1 MYFIVFEW
9 MDWTG
14 KDTQLNNTFKYLLDQ
29 NKFLQ
34 IRRTREPTPYTKAW
48 KIIYEKLNWGWFSS
62 ALEAAKL
69 YVEDRI
75 EQSVFR
81 RDIIKHSIILSSRFD
96 YSTYA
101 YQSVQGMSFDEIYDL
116 HNYTNN
122 NILQP
127 DISFIFDVSMENWE
141 KRVLWRWEKIWYFE
155 KIDFMKKTK
164 QKYLEVYDF
173 FKNKRKVYLIDA
185 NRSIEQVFEQI
196 KNVLDTQVLANIK
209 IE

>member
-185 NRSIEQVFEQI
+185 NNSIEQVFEQI

>member
-14 KDTQLNNTFKYLLDQ
+14 KDTQLNNTFRYLLDQ

-34 IRRTREPTPYTKAW
+34 IWRTREPTPFTKAW
-48 KIIYEKLNWGWFSS
+48 KIIYEKLNWWWFAS

-69 YVEDRI
+69 YVEDRV

-101 YQSVQGMSFDEIYDL
+101 YQWVQWMSFDEIYKL
-116 HNYTNN
+116 HDYKNN
-122 NILQP
+122 WIVEP

-141 KRVLWRWEKIWYFE
+141 ARVLWRWEKIWYFE
-155 KIDFMKKTK
+155 KVEFMKKTK
-164 QKYLEVYDF
+164 QKYLETYEF
-173 FKNKRKVYLIDA
+173 FKDKRKVYLIDA
-185 NRSIEQVFEQI
+185 NKRIEEVFDQI
-196 KNVLDTQVLANIK
+196 KQVLDKEVLANLK
-209 IE
+209 IQ